1 MDPSPQAGSS
11 SVTVEY
17 TDPSGL
23 FPTVQSILADK
34 LPLKN
39 LHWKSPTR
47 PVRSIESLRIG
58 FVPAQHESDERKPS
72 TETTSGTVTHRRH
85 QIPGLRQTPY
95 LKIYLLRCDDNDT
108 YKATA
113 RKALRDWIKSH
124 ATTSST
130 SATSTSQEK
139 HDAFDWLI
147 VHVVQD
153 GDGAEKSAPS
163 KWGRTTTTV
172 LEKIKADFNGTSK
185 SSTTDR
191 VAQLRLPKQGSN
203 AKPPELADQIEDL
216 VEKLKNAILASFDLR
231 VAQYEEDIKE
241 KDSQRSL
248 PGWNF
253 CTFFI
258 LKEGLARGFENVGL
272 FEDALL
278 GYDELAVGLDTA
290 IQEQL
295 EGTGEQHG
303 GAFLTHSKDWKDKAK
318 SALESAG
325 EVARKDKGE
334 EDDEPEAVPEIAMD
348 DFPIS
353 ATKKPYREMILASDI
368 SIFDFR
374 TYVFSRQL
382 TLLLRAAKAPS
393 LLSKEAEADP
403 KSFRKDRK
411 PENLLLL
418 SEVCQRATEFI
429 SLAARTLRVDLETG
443 LVDVEDARK
452 SEVVSNIVSSWAYA
466 AASQVL
472 SQTFTP
478 ALTLPESTLHAVNKP
493 ADVATHTETQPELPR
508 RSSSLATSA
517 TPQPRRMTTSGI
529 LPPEALSSV
538 HARPGFEGPKLTPK
552 TGSEQLA
559 SGRAELLLMTR
570 RLLEEIAARCSWKET
585 WNDLHLLFNDR
596 GSDVGDMTDVS
607 LDDETPQPAD
617 KSEGTDPLS
626 GIDLPGLKLALQS
639 RKAFRV
645 HYEDLTDQMYRHHI
659 AANRTYSTQAALAD
673 MALIRYR
680 QSDYGAAAS
689 YFHHIAPFY
698 GSKNWVVLEGIML
711 EMYTRCLK
719 ELNRSEEYVRVI
731 LRLLAMFAIY
741 TESNLSKRQ
750 KTLDASHIFAENALI
765 SEYVEELFKASSS
778 LQKEVI
784 APMTDFFGDI
794 NVKPAILHYA
804 DKDGFQLQLY
814 LRFLLGKRID
824 IDSIKLRLVGAHNA
838 QSNEHW
844 LEAPIQ
850 MTIKSSSTRVLVDSP
865 ITLQGKY
872 FVDRIEMRAKNIVFT
887 FGGGKHASLPVG
899 FREAIEAE
907 EEDSRPYIYCY
918 PPPDGLQAKIVSP
931 HFVNLEELRTL
942 ELELS
947 SGWNDIKSGTLRVRP
962 ATAGLRL
969 RTTETELVEGD
980 IKIEAHSDS
989 GNIEFTRLKP
999 NSFVRFRI
1007 PYTVEEHHP
1016 MLSARAEVA
1025 YETEKGRFTYS
1036 SVHNIISGLPI
1047 SVNVQDVFKDSVLF
1061 SRFTI
1066 SPAMLIPL
1074 RILKCQIPSS
1084 DIYEVQ
1090 SSIGDSVAL
1099 NVFAKQPA
1107 SLLYKI
1113 RQRPDNIPT
1122 PGARRS
1128 LRLSVDFTCVDD
1140 ECLYAVEQTFKSSVA
1155 TSKFHQYTSLLTSHI
1170 VETFRSQLSTSDMEV
1185 VGLVRE
1191 VETLQYANAHWETL
1205 LSALKEPVDGL
1216 KAWLMDWHKNHP
1228 VICLPEPPAVRS
1240 RHIVIPVDIPE
1251 IQVVHTAELRLANLA
1266 QQPPHA
1272 AVGQMIAAELSI
1284 RHTRRWCSPEH
1295 RENAG
1300 GPLDFSYE
1308 IHANPET
1315 WLVGGRRRGN
1325 FTAEEGETKSFAIM
1339 LLPQKAGHLLLP
1351 GLEIRSFVPPS
1362 PTSPSSLSQPQ
1373 SQSSTTATGGQMMS
1387 PNPGQPMAAGSM
1399 TAAATGGAAAVVP
1412 LQRRPI
1418 PCEVDYRNHGETVLV
1433 LPDLRTTTVSLSL
1446 SGGSH
1451 GGAWLIDSERL
1462 HVTSS

>member
-72 TETTSGTVTHRRH
+72 TDTASATVTHRRH

-113 RKALRDWIKSH
+113 RKAVRDWIKSH
-124 ATTSST
+124 ATTSSSSST
-130 SATSTSQEK
+130 TSTSQEK

-172 LEKIKADFNGTSK
+172 LEKVKADFNGTSK
-185 SSTTDR
+185 SSTVDR

-203 AKPPELADQIEDL
+203 VKPPELADQIEDL

-290 IQEQL
+290 VQEQL
-295 EGTGEQHG
+295 EGTGDQHG
-303 GAFLTHSKDWKDKAK
+303 GAFLTYSKDWRDKAK
-318 SALESAG
+318 SALESEG
-325 EVARKDKGE
+325 EGARKDEGE
-334 EDDEPEAVPEIAMD
+334 GDDEPEPIPEIAMD

-403 KSFRKDRK
+403 QSSKKDRK

-418 SEVCQRATEFI
+418 SEACQRATEFI
-429 SLAARTLRVDLETG
+429 SLAARTLRIDLETG
-443 LVDVEDARK
+443 LVDVEAARK
-452 SEVVSNIVSSWAYA
+452 SEVVNNIVSSWAYA

-478 ALTLPESTLHAVNKP
+478 ALTLPESSLHAVNKP
-493 ADVATHTETQPELPR
+493 ADVATHAESHPELPR

-517 TPQPRRMTTSGI
+517 TPQPRRMTTLGI
-529 LPPEALSSV
+529 LPPDALSSV

-559 SGRAELLLMTR
+559 SGRAELLLMAR
-570 RLLEEIAARCSWKET
+570 RLLEEISARCGWKET

-596 GSDVGDMTDVS
+596 GADAGDMADVS
-607 LDDETPQPAD
+607 LDDETSQPAD
-617 KSEGTDPLS
+617 KSGDTNLLS

-719 ELNRSEEYVRVI
+719 ELNRNEEYVRVI
-731 LRLLAMFAIY
+731 LRLLAKFAIY

-784 APMTDFFGDI
+784 APMTDFFADI

-814 LRFLLGKRID
+814 LRFCLGKRID

-844 LEAPIQ
+844 LEAPIK

-907 EEDSRPYIYCY
+907 EEDSRPFIYCF

-931 HFVNLEELRTL
+931 HFVNLEELRTI
-942 ELELS
+942 ELEFS

-989 GNIEFTRLKP
+989 GNIEFSQLKP

-1113 RQRPDNIPT
+1113 RQRPDSVPT

-1140 ECLYAVEQTFKSSVA
+1140 ECLHAVEQTFKSSIA
-1155 TSKFHQYTSLLTSHI
+1155 ASEFHQYTSLLTSHI

-1205 LSALKEPVDGL
+1205 LSALKEPMDGL

-1228 VICLPEPPAVRS
+1228 VICLPDSPAVRS

-1251 IQVVHTAELRLANLA
+1251 IQVVHTAELRLANLS

-1325 FTAEEGETKSFAIM
+1325 FTAEEGETKTFAIM

-1362 PTSPSSLSQPQ
+1362 PTSSSSLSQPQ
-1373 SQSSTTATGGQMMS
+1373 SQSSTTASGGQMMS
-1387 PNPGQPMAAGSM
+1387 PNPGQPAAVGSM
-1399 TAAATGGAAAVVP
+1399 TAAAAAAAVAP

>member
-11 SVTVEY
+11 SVT
-17 TDPSGL
+17 
-23 FPTVQSILADK
+23 DK

-570 RLLEEIAARCSWKET
+570 RLLEEIAARCGWKET

-617 KSEGTDPLS
+617 KSEGTDLLS

-731 LRLLAMFAIY
+731 LRLLAKFAIY

-1113 RQRPDNIPT
+1113 RQRPDNVPT